1 MVEVNLLPASQRR
14 QGSGEGQGWL
24 IAAAVTG
31 LLSLATVAGMELY
44 YASQVSGLRTDLE
57 RLNGEIAAL
66 QPAKTEF
73 DKLQTEKTELEQV
86 TNVARTL
93 RDGKSY
99 WSNDLAAFTA
109 QLPAGGSVALDSLDM
124 HTATQQSADMQQ
136 SGVEGGSV
144 SREFTLT
151 GTATTAQAVVDL
163 LNAFESNPKFGIV
176 FQGMQRKE
184 PDNEASPYTFS
195 ASVGVAGAA
204 PSTAGG
210 TAPAGG
216 GSAAAPASGAAPAP
230 AAPAPAAPAPAAATP
245 AAPASGGQ
253 M

>member
-14 QGSGEGQGWL
+14 QSTGEGQNWL
-24 IAAAVTG
+24 MAAAVTG
-31 LLSLATVAGMELY
+31 LLSLAAVVGMELY
-44 YASQVSGLRTDLE
+44 YASQVSGLKTNLE

-66 QPAKTEF
+66 QPAKSEF
-73 DKLQTEKTELEQV
+73 DKLSAEKTELEQV
-86 TNVARTL
+86 TTVARAL
-93 RDGKSY
+93 RDRKSY

-109 QLPAGGSVALDSLDM
+109 QLPAGGNVALESLDM
-124 HTATQQSADMQQ
+124 HVAAQQSADMQQ

-144 SREFTLT
+144 SRELALT

-184 PDNEASPYTFS
+184 PENEASPYTFS
-195 ASVGVAGAA
+195 ASVGVAGEAPDAA
-204 PSTAGG
+204 GAAAGSTPAAGAG
-210 TAPAGG
+210 APA
-216 GSAAAPASGAAPAP
+216 AP
-230 AAPAPAAPAPAAATP
+230 AAPAPAAPAPAAN
-245 AAPASGGQ
+245 AAPEASTGDGG